1 MTPTGPAKASPTAEI
16 WISEKSLFIFI
27 VFMTVLGSVIL
38 IPTAYIRWRHK
49 RLMEPEVFPI
59 ILAYALYLANE
70 LVLLNIQPRV
80 YRLSYVTL
88 GIKPVYPEVIHDRHD
103 VIVLAYVSTYL
114 FYSSLWC
121 IKISLILFFRPFL
134 RALPDQ
140 VWWLNITI
148 AYLIVTFAFGFLTTL
163 LSCGGPQQL
172 NHVGQSYCQS
182 RMDSITRNLSLFGW
196 FAGDVS
202 TDILIMMLP
211 LRLLYKMHIS
221 HSQKIRAGALFS
233 VGVLCMITAII
244 RLVQIGSKTGITN
257 PNVQWLS
264 LWGAVEATTAII
276 VGCLPTFRLLF
287 KSPPGEG
294 QPNYSLKMPCAN
306 SASSSNPSTQGHRER
321 RVISFINLKS
331 FSSRS
336 DSQHLS
342 RGETTASLEELAPTG
357 RVGPLA
363 TPTGEDRSVT
373 PMPC

>member
-1 MTPTGPAKASPTAEI
+1 MTSTGPAKASPTAEI

-27 VFMTVLGSVIL
+27 VSMTVLGSVIL

-172 NHVGQSYCQS
+172 NHVGQ
-182 RMDSITRNLSLFGW
+182 F
-196 FAGDVS
+196 
-202 TDILIMMLP
+202 MMLP

-306 SASSSNPSTQGHRER
+306 SASSSNPSTQGHREQ

-357 RVGPLA
+357 RAGTLV